1 MGLYSPFCVGFII
14 EDYKK
19 ADFLEFP
26 ATVFQQVEE
35 LFCVVAVVDG
45 VVEFGGDRDF
55 YPAVDFVVFSDHDE
69 GNVADGRSIVVG
81 ERIWFGVAQG
91 CVAGVWHDGYMHV
104 IQTVFFWVVQGIAG
118 FPKGFI
124 FQKLFMECS
133 KIFVKISPLMS
144 EEMVGVCAKQSIM
157 RIDLVEVSYLA
168 VNFGIAIVL
177 MFIYGF
183 GDAVAH
189 GWIEFPVIFVNFLEK
204 FRDIQFYSH
213 TVQISVKGI
222 VDFFS
227 IPLFI
232 INWNKHRSNTSFKS
246 KNDLKKGTV
255 LILFLFLDTI

>member
-1 MGLYSPFCVGFII
+1 MY
-14 EDYKK
+14 
-19 ADFLEFP
+19 
-26 ATVFQQVEE
+26 
-35 LFCVVAVVDG
+35 VVQ
-45 VVEFGGDRDF
+45 
-55 YPAVDFVVFSDHDE
+55 VVFLW
-69 GNVADGRSIVVG
+69 IVQS
-81 ERIWFGVAQG
+81 F
-91 CVAGVWHDGYMHV
+91 
-104 IQTVFFWVVQGIAG
+104 AG

-157 RIDLVEVSYLA
+157 RIDLIEVSYLA
-168 VNFGIAIVL
+168 IDFDIAIVL

-213 TVQISVKGI
+213 TVQISVKSI

-246 KNDLKKGTV
+246 KNDLKKEQFSYCSFFRYNIITGRKLPLHPEQRLRPGEAEGWKPVPEDEPVRRGLLLQWLLCLFRWQSTESV
-255 LILFLFLDTI
+255 LRA

>member
-26 ATVFQQVEE
+26 AAVFQQVEE

-45 VVEFGGDRDF
+45 VVEFGSDRDF

-81 ERIWFGVAQG
+81 EGIWFGVAQG
-91 CVAGVWHDGYMHV
+91 CIAGVWHDGYMHV

-118 FPKGFI
+118 FCEGFV
-124 FQKLFMECS
+124 FQELFVEGG
-133 KIFVKISPLMS
+133 KVFVVISPLMG
-144 EEMVGVCAKQSIM
+144 EEMVRICAKQSVM
-157 RIDLVEVSYLA
+157 RVDLIEVTYLA
-168 VNFGIAIVL
+168 VDFGIAIIL
-177 MFIYGF
+177 ISIYGF

-189 GWIEFPVIFVNFLEK
+189 GWIEFPVIFVNFFEK
-204 FRDIQFYSH
+204 LRDIKFYSH

-227 IPLFI
+227 IPVFI
-232 INWNKHRSNTSFKS
+232 IDWNKHRSNTSFKNR
-246 KNDLKKGTV
+246 K
-255 LILFLFLDTI
+255 

>member
-26 ATVFQQVEE
+26 AAVFQQAEE
-35 LFCVVAVVDG
+35 LFCVVAVVDS
-45 VVEFGGDRDF
+45 VVEFGSDRDF
-55 YPAVDFVVFSDHDE
+55 YPAVNFMIFSNHDE
-69 GNVADGRSIVVG
+69 GDVTDGRGVVVSEG
-81 ERIWFGVAQG
+81 SWFGVTQCRISSVRHNG
-91 CVAGVWHDGYMHV
+91 NMY
-104 IQTVFFWVVQGIAG
+104 VVQVVFLWIVQSFAG

-168 VNFGIAIVL
+168 VDFGIAIVL
-177 MFIYGF
+177 MFIYSF

-255 LILFLFLDTI
+255 LILFLF